1 VGAHRNCG
9 DGVRISGITSA
20 LREALCTLRCEADDW
35 AIAAVLRGANKRK
48 RRLTETLDALL
59 RAAE

>member
-1 VGAHRNCG
+1 MGAHRNCG

-20 LREALCTLRCEADDW
+20 LREALCTLRDEADDW
-35 AIAAVLRGANKRK
+35 AIGRCYGANKRK